1 MFSIPRQ
8 SRLSRTTSGGLQ
20 ITAAKR
26 YQKPI
31 LRRGTRTPSFQDL
44 GPEARRAAQVSP
56 RAAGLSRTP
65 YARPSPVTVL
75 ARGFAPLPLSPGTG
89 RSG

>member
-31 LRRGTRTPSFQDL
+31 LRRGTSTPSSSERQAQGPD
-44 GPEARRAAQVSP
+44 PEAGRAAQVSP
-56 RAAGLSRTP
+56 RATGLSRTP
-65 YARPSPVTVL
+65 YAQ
-75 ARGFAPLPLSPGTG
+75 APLPPGAPGDNG
-89 RSG
+89 RDKGGT